1 MTLKEFFIKLFT
13 AESGI
18 SSKRFFGALGWLI
31 CLGIL
36 IYCTITKIQS
46 PEITDSIII
55 ASTTLL
61 GVDSIVSI
69 WRK

>member
-18 SSKRFFGALGWLI
+18 SSKRFFGALGWLV

-36 IYCTITKIQS
+36 IYCTIAKI
-46 PEITDSIII
+46 
-55 ASTTLL
+55 
-61 GVDSIVSI
+61 
-69 WRK
+69 